1 MEWSQVQPEA
11 CRSSTCSGPATA
23 MHTGGCRAPGW
34 TVAPSYPM
42 AGASPEGVVV
52 GAQVEDSEGP
62 CRIADSPS
70 RGVQTLS

>member
-1 MEWSQVQPEA
+1 
-11 CRSSTCSGPATA
+11 
-23 MHTGGCRAPGW
+23 
-34 TVAPSYPM
+34 M

-62 CRIADSPS
+62 CHVADLPS